1 MKIKASKNNE
11 NLYSIEDLTFED
23 VIKIRSAID
32 SAGIETRRQLYNLKE
47 QIEFLIIARIQAKK
61 R

>member
-1 MKIKASKNNE
+1 MKIKSNKDSE

-23 VIKIRSAID
+23 IVNIKSAID
-32 SAGIETRRQLYNLKE
+32 TSGIEARRQLYNLKE
-47 QIEFLIIARIQAKK
+47 QIEFLITTKIQAKK